1 MRLDTQAL
9 MDTALNQAP
18 EDVKTRF
25 IQAIG
30 SSEKQVQPA
39 GRASPRT
46 TIAADDVMSAA
57 ATGIT
62 TI

>member
-1 MRLDTQAL
+1 